1 MPVWKPTTVQGLA
14 VQHPI
19 RHSLAHLD
27 LHSQSPNFPKDRQR
41 RTVLPAGQ
49 LTSPCCAIVSRIARG
64 SSSLSLQLQIGAV
77 LDPELPGNC
86 HKQLWEE
93 GNSGRKDN
101 ILISGFSLALP
112 PASVVLP
119 PPSQAGRACAQARAG
134 DQRSPVSDAAPGR
147 DGGAKRVGGAQGAS
161 ELMGLSLGRGW
172 GAGLEAE
179 RGGLASPPSSP
190 PRHRS
195 ESQIG
200 RAHV

>member
-134 DQRSPVSDAAPGR
+134 DQSRLSRTRRPERMGAP
-147 DGGAKRVGGAQGAS
+147 S
-161 ELMGLSLGRGW
+161 GW
-172 GAGLEAE
+172 GARREL
-179 RGGLASPPSSP
+179 PS
-190 PRHRS
+190 
-195 ESQIG
+195 
-200 RAHV
+200 